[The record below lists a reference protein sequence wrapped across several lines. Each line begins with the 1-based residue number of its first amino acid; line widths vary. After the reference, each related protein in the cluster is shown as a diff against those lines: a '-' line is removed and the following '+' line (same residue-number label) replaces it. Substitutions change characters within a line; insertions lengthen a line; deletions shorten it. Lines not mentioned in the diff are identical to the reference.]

1 MSETNTTK
9 STAAAVAVAEG
20 DDTEILSMYR
30 ASQWLSASRG
40 LSVRPQMLYTYGKK
54 GYIATVEADGKRT
67 TVRTIGEWADR
78 YQAKKAEKA
87 TKVQEELAG
96 K

>member
-1 MSETNTTK
+1 MTNTT
-9 STAAAVAVAEG
+9 STRKPAAVAVAAECRE
-20 DDTEILSMYR
+20 DDTVISMYG
-30 ASQWLSASRG
+30 AHKILEEQG

-54 GYIATVEADGKRT
+54 GYIPTVEADGKRT
-67 TVRTIGEWADR
+67 TVRHLEEWAAGYR
-78 YQAKKAEKA
+78 TRKAAKA